1 MASRV
6 EVDDS
11 WRENV
16 TAAMTG
22 FFEERLGPDIANDAK
37 RYCPKRTGDLADSI
51 EHHVE
56 DDNLIVS
63 ATGSDE
69 ESYAY
74 YVEMG
79 TRPHVIRPNGKK
91 ALFWAGAEHPVKKV
105 NHPGTKPEPFLR
117 PALFQ
122 ERGD

>member
-1 MASRV
+1 MASRA

-11 WRENV
+11 WQENV
-16 TAAMTG
+16 DTAMVE
-22 FFEERLGPDIANDAK
+22 FFEQRLGPDIAGDAK
-37 RYCPKRTGDLADSI
+37 RYCPKRTGDLAESV

-56 DDNLIVS
+56 DGNLIVS

-69 ESYAY
+69 QSYAY

-79 TRPHVIRPNGKK
+79 TRPHVIRPNGKQ
-91 ALFWAGAEHPVKKV
+91 ALFWAGAAHPVKKV

-122 ERGD
+122 ERGE